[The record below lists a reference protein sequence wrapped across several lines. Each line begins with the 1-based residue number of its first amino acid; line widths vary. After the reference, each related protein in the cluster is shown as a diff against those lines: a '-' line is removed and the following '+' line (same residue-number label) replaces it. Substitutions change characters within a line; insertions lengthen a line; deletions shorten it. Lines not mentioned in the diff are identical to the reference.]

1 METIKSDKVETVG
14 IELREIDGL
23 RALFTT
29 DGKLIAGQITKAGH
43 PWHLRDPYTGEK
55 ADTWRATIKI
65 DDDACRNATGRPLYG
80 K

>member
-1 METIKSDKVETVG
+1 METIQSDKVEMVG
-14 IELREIDGL
+14 LELREIDGI

-29 DGKLIAGQITKAGH
+29 DGKLISGQILKAGH

-55 ADTWRATIKI
+55 ADTWRATFKVGE
-65 DDDACRNATGRPLYG
+65 DGCHNASGRPLYV